1 MKKVDG
7 ARAAGDI
14 FREVTKSG
22 GRPAADAERWAQLS
36 LSVKLAELEER
47 WEEIAGSPLAQ
58 KSQLAVCEFAGSQRL
73 GAEHPVRGA
82 VPPRTG

>member
-47 WEEIAGSPLAQ
+47 WEEIAGSPLA
-58 KSQLAVCEFAGSQRL
+58 
-73 GAEHPVRGA
+73 
-82 VPPRTG
+82 